1 MLNQKLRT
9 DGTPQ
14 GSRTVSEPARMGE
27 LNGGRDM
34 RIEVFPWVS
43 TEENLKDIK
52 ERQKISKKDLE
63 KIVKILQASLEQ
75 Y

>member
-1 MLNQKLRT
+1 
-9 DGTPQ
+9 
-14 GSRTVSEPARMGE
+14 MGE